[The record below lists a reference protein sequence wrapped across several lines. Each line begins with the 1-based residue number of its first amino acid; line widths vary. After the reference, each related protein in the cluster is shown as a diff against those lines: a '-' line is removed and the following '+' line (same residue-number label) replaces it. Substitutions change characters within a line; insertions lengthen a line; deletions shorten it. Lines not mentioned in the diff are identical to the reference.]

1 MKNILKVLAALLL
14 SAIGSLAIAQRGADG
29 IHSFRNRGNDSATTD
44 SQRALVLQAT
54 DEERKA
60 FAVCMAATDAAR
72 KTGRSLGDQ
81 DYWNSWRYRHVG
93 YNLNAVYARKD
104 QLQSALVNMSAVHQ
118 GFLEV
123 LNKDQT
129 TELGRK
135 LSKLEGLQGEL
146 TLQMA
151 QLNEEL
157 VAVKP
162 DPFRVSTRLCGIG
175 RSIDKWRSQHRKIAK
190 EMNIS
195 SWIDSNRSS

>member
-1 MKNILKVLAALLL
+1 MKNILKVFAALLL
-14 SAIGSLAIAQRGADG
+14 SAIASLALAQRGGDG

-54 DEERKA
+54 DDEREA
-60 FAVCMAATDAAR
+60 FANCMAATEAAR
-72 KTGRSLGDQ
+72 KAGRSLGDQ
-81 DYWNSWRYRHVG
+81 DNWNSWRSRHVG

-104 QLQSALVNMSAVHQ
+104 QLQSALANMTAVHQ

-135 LSKLEGLQGEL
+135 LSKLEGLQVEL

-157 VAVKP
+157 AAVKP
-162 DPFRVSTRLCGIG
+162 DPFRVSTRLYGIG
-175 RSIDKWRSQHRKIAK
+175 KTIDKWHSQHRKIAK
-190 EMNIS
+190 EMNIQ
-195 SWIDSNRSS
+195 R